1 VRTDTDA
8 RGPTNPTTRV
18 RWANA
23 STARKTR
30 QRLSPSG
37 RIPKCPALRPPSAR
51 RVGMGLTCCW
61 CRKIS
66 GRRISNL
73 KFQMVKAKEAKHRKK
88 ERLENTHLSPTPRK
102 WSTRKIQGKFGIQL
116 VGHPPAIR
124 AVVMGL
130 VLITTYRRFDNRV
143 RRELRVSNR
152 QLEGCPSRRS
162 TPKSLLLKMNRSQL

>member
-1 VRTDTDA
+1 MRTDADT

-51 RVGMGLTCCW
+51 RVGMGLTCW
-61 CRKIS
+61 WSRKIS
-66 GRRISNL
+66 GGRIPNL

-88 ERLENTHLSPTPRK
+88 ERLENTLRRHREK
-102 WSTRKIQGKFGIQL
+102 WGTRKIQGRFGIQW
-116 VGHPPAIR
+116 VGHPPDLSRSIQ
-124 AVVMGL
+124 GK
-130 VLITTYRRFDNRV
+130 
-143 RRELRVSNR
+143 
-152 QLEGCPSRRS
+152 PSRPICKPSFRLRDFPGII
-162 TPKSLLLKMNRSQL
+162 TRTTFSQ